1 MDLTPSVVEESAET
15 YRERQPLFAVE
26 REHVEMLP
34 GMFADGEFGW
44 RDSEWVV
51 QWYYR
56 RFLGAYPDAERRAAE
71 AAYDE
76 NTYEDVHEALQ
87 GATAAEGAVEKLD
100 ELTAL
105 DGVDASVGS
114 AFLAFLHP
122 ERYIVCSEREW
133 ETLRTAGEL
142 DGPYP
147 DPPAADTYESYVATC
162 RAVADRCDASLWTLY
177 RTLWTLGEV
186 DDDRNEN

>member
-1 MDLTPSVVEESAET
+1 MELNPSTVADRAET
-15 YRERQPLFAVE
+15 YREIQPLYAVE
-26 REHVEMLP
+26 REHVEILP
-34 GMFADGEFGW
+34 EMFADGEFGW
-44 RDSEWVV
+44 RDPEWVV

-56 RFLGAYPDAERRAAE
+56 RFLGAYPDAERRVAE
-71 AAYDE
+71 DAYDE

-87 GATAAEGAVEKLD
+87 GATEADDAVGKL
-100 ELTAL
+100 ESLTAL
-105 DGVDASVGS
+105 DGVEVSVGS

-133 ETLRTAGEL
+133 EALRATGEL
-142 DGPYP
+142 DDPYP
-147 DPPAADTYESYVATC
+147 DPPAVDTYASYVATC

-177 RTLWTLGEV
+177 RALWTLGAV